1 MIIPHRGGR
10 AGGSLLPLSEKLAPR
25 KRTGLE
31 FIYGAGE
38 SAAEVIV
45 GSGVTTWKPRA
56 AVAQDGDDLWRGG
69 ATAQQFF
76 SDPFISDAPVRLW
89 EAFKNPQSVQP
100 SSIAAGRAGGWF
112 AARQTVCIDGIV
124 GHVRRNRARRQRQVG
139 RTSHTAFGLLQQS
152 ATPRGQASV
161 GVQHLQPRR
170 IAASVASL
178 WFFIGEPSQT
188 AQVTP
193 IGAGQVAAIGESQI
207 LADEA
212 GDGRLDGSG
221 ADSHP
226 GLQIAGA
233 GLEYHTRFVPGTS
246 TYVEGAAEKNPMIRR
261 GYSRDHR
268 PDCEQLVIALIVN
281 NEGFPFSYETFDGN
295 RTDVSTMETILRMVE
310 RKYGKAR
317 RIWVF
322 DRGIVSEENLAAIRK
337 RDGQY
342 LTGTPRSQM
351 KQFEAELLKEDWTQV
366 RPEVEVKKVA
376 IPQGEETYIL
386 CRTSGRKEKEKA
398 IRNRF
403 SNSMET
409 ALKGLEKAI
418 ATGRLKD
425 RNKMERRLGKIQ
437 ARHPQVNDLYD
448 VALKDTA
455 EGVRLFW
462 QIKEDRKNWRESRE
476 GAYLLRT
483 NLQAETAEELWSK
496 YMQLTEAE
504 ASFRALKSELSI
516 RPLFHQLEPRVKA
529 HVMVAFLGYA
539 LWVTLKHLLKRRP
552 AIVPKPS
559 ASGVENAQPMTPM
572 KAIALLSTLQSADI
586 VLPTTDGREIRL
598 RRITEPT
605 AEQKSLLRQLG
616 ISLPEHL
623 QFHREC
629 SADSA
634 IA

>member
-1 MIIPHRGGR
+1 MFLRPNHRGKDGKEHTYWSLVETVR
-10 AGGSLLPLSEKLAPR
+10 TPDGPRQKTLCYLGELNNSAQARWLTTVEVFNEQGETQQLKLFPSHVEPPPDDPQVARVLLNKVRLERTRQFGSCFL
-25 KRTGLE
+25 GLE
-31 FIYGAGE
+31 LWKRLDLHRFFEQAVDAE
-38 SAAEVIV
+38 SADVPWSRVAALLAINRLCAP
-45 GSGVTTWKPRA
+45 GSEL
-56 AVAQDGDDLWRGG
+56 AVEQRWYPSTALDDL
-69 ATAQQFF
+69 
-76 SDPFISDAPVRLW
+76 
-89 EAFKNPQSVQP
+89 
-100 SSIAAGRAGGWF
+100 
-112 AARQTVCIDGIV
+112 
-124 GHVRRNRARRQRQVG
+124 
-139 RTSHTAFGLLQQS
+139 
-152 ATPRGQASV
+152 
-161 GVQHLQPRR
+161 
-170 IAASVASL
+170 
-178 WFFIGEPSQT
+178 
-188 AQVTP
+188 
-193 IGAGQVAAIGESQI
+193 
-207 LADEA
+207 
-212 GDGRLDGSG
+212 
-221 ADSHP
+221 
-226 GLQIAGA
+226 LQIEEGKINDTRLYRCLDRILPQKTKLERHLKNRYGELFGA
-233 GLEYHTRFVPGTS
+233 EFDVLLYDLTS
-246 TYVEGAAEKNPMIRR
+246 TYVEGAAEKNPMVRR

-351 KQFEAELLKEDWTQV
+351 KQFETELLQEDWTRV
-366 RPEVEVKKVA
+366 RPEVEIKKVA
-376 IPQGEETYIL
+376 IPRGEETYIL

-398 IRNRF
+398 IRRRF
-403 SNSMET
+403 SNSMEA
-409 ALKGLEKAI
+409 ALKSLEKTI
-418 ATGRLKD
+418 AAGRLKD

-448 VALKDTA
+448 VELKDTV

-483 NLQAETAEELWSK
+483 NLKAETPEELWSK

-516 RPLFHQLEPRVKA
+516 RPLFHQLESRVKA

-552 AIVPKPS
+552 ATIPKPS

-605 AEQKSLLRQLG
+605 AEQKLLLRQLG

-623 QFHREC
+623 QFTPRM
-629 SADSA
+629 
-634 IA
+634 